1 MSYLFPTYARWD
13 IEVKKARGVY
23 IYDTNGKEYL
33 DFVSGIAVCNLGHQ
47 PEQVKTALQK
57 QLDQVWHVSNLFH
70 IPGQEELAK
79 KLVEHSTGDA
89 VFFANSGAEANEAAI
104 KLARKHTGKHK
115 IITFYQSFH
124 GRTYAT
130 MSATGQKKIQ
140 EGFGP
145 LAPTFDFLPYNDR
158 NAVKSLNDSDIAAIM
173 IEVIQGEG
181 GVVQAK
187 PEFLQAV
194 EQTCQKLD
202 ALLIVDEVQTG
213 IGRTGKAFGYEHYGI
228 SPDIITLAKGL
239 GSGFPIGAM
248 IGKGKL
254 IASFSAGSH
263 GSTFGGNPLAV
274 ASAKAT
280 LDEIF
285 HSAFLQKVREK
296 GNWFKALLKN
306 LLKEEPLVKEVR
318 GKGLMLGIE
327 LVREGAP
334 VLAAMRKEGLLAL
347 TAGPNVI
354 RLLPPL
360 TVTYDELK
368 KAAEIISQALHTVA
382 ASSAAV
388 K

>member
-145 LAPTFDFLPYNDR
+145 
-158 NAVKSLNDSDIAAIM
+158 
-173 IEVIQGEG
+173 
-181 GVVQAK
+181 
-187 PEFLQAV
+187 
-194 EQTCQKLD
+194 
-202 ALLIVDEVQTG
+202 
-213 IGRTGKAFGYEHYGI
+213 
-228 SPDIITLAKGL
+228 
-239 GSGFPIGAM
+239 
-248 IGKGKL
+248 
-254 IASFSAGSH
+254 
-263 GSTFGGNPLAV
+263 
-274 ASAKAT
+274 
-280 LDEIF
+280 
-285 HSAFLQKVREK
+285 
-296 GNWFKALLKN
+296 W
-306 LLKEEPLVKEVR
+306 
-318 GKGLMLGIE
+318 
-327 LVREGAP
+327 
-334 VLAAMRKEGLLAL
+334 
-347 TAGPNVI
+347 
-354 RLLPPL
+354 LPPL
-360 TVTYDELK
+360 TIY
-368 KAAEIISQALHTVA
+368 HTMIEML
-382 ASSAAV
+382 
-388 K
+388 